1 MTLALFNRFGVN
13 HEKRIY
19 QLRDNMRVIIIRP
32 KADEK
37 QLLKRDKIWPDMIR
51 SVQTKLLP
59 FPIVAPDCS
68 LIKLAF
74 VVE

>member
-1 MTLALFNRFGVN
+1 
-13 HEKRIY
+13 
-19 QLRDNMRVIIIRP
+19 MRVIIMRP

-51 SVQTKLLP
+51 SVQTKSLP

-68 LIKLAF
+68 LIKLVF

>member
-1 MTLALFNRFGVN
+1 MTLAFFNCFDVN

-19 QLRDNMRVIIIRP
+19 QLRDNMRVIIMRP

-51 SVQTKLLP
+51 SVQTKSLP

-68 LIKLAF
+68 LTKLVF
-74 VVE
+74 VIE